1 MEVLLQYR
9 WPGNIRELE
18 NAIER
23 ACVASRDE
31 CVRRENL
38 PDGNNAGGKPYRYYV
53 CIGSPGPRPTR
64 HSSLGTAFAL

>member
-31 CVRRENL
+31 FVRRENL
-38 PDGNNAGGKPYRYYV
+38 RRLGGSRKP
-53 CIGSPGPRPTR
+53 P
-64 HSSLGTAFAL
+64 LGKRW